1 MNRSL
6 YLSDRSKKL
15 KEQLAR
21 PVDSKKILSGV
32 KIWIDGY
39 LDGTTDIAM
48 KDTVKRAGGDI
59 LCVSAMLIGLA
70 LNDNVYF
77 RPTASGATHIL
88 TSQQL
93 SGSKTHKMLHGK
105 CRAKAHVVRPEWVT
119 DSIQSDKKLSE
130 YKYRVLPATA
140 VDFFSVKP
148 AAKA

>member
-21 PVDSKKILSGV
+21 PVDSKKVLSGV

-70 LNDNVYF
+70 LND
-77 RPTASGATHIL
+77 
-88 TSQQL
+88 
-93 SGSKTHKMLHGK
+93 
-105 CRAKAHVVRPEWVT
+105 
-119 DSIQSDKKLSE
+119 
-130 YKYRVLPATA
+130 
-140 VDFFSVKP
+140 SV
-148 AAKA
+148 